1 MLKPNKHNFE
11 RITKAVEHEF
21 EWELIEKPKIA
32 VQDLDSDTG
41 ESHVVNAKSLLC
53 SCNDFE
59 YNCKEG
65 EYCKHLFHLVFRA
78 GNMLEK

>member
-21 EWELIEKPKIA
+21 EWELVDKPRIA
-32 VQDLDSDTG
+32 VKDLDSDTD

-53 SCNDFE
+53 SCRDFE
-59 YNCKEG
+59 YNCSDG
-65 EYCKHLFHLVFRA
+65 EFCKHVWFLVLKQ
-78 GNMLEK
+78 GNMI